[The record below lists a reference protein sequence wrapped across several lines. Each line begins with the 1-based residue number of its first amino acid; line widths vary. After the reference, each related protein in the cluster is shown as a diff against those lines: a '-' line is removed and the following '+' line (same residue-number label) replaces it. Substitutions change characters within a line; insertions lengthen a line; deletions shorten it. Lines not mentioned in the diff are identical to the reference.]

1 MKPLLLSGRRGGR
14 LLLVLVLLG
23 GTLGG
28 LAARAVPVPA
38 ARLAVDQFAD
48 PAFFAVWE
56 RTDALVAQGTVSRT
70 WLWGPTAGPA
80 QREPW
85 TDSPGGTRQVQYFD
99 KGRMEITNPTTPTT
113 DPFYVT
119 NGLLA
124 VELIR
129 GQVQTGPNSF
139 VARAAANIPIA
150 GDRSDTNA
158 PTYASFAPVTNLPGN
173 DHRAPDATGQ
183 AVNQTITRAGTVGPL
198 QAPRQ
203 DYGVRGAYYE
213 QTTGHNV
220 PDVFWTFLNSPGTVL
235 ESGQVVPRRL
245 FDLWYSLTG
254 LPISEAYWSYV
265 KVAGV
270 NTEVLIQP
278 FERRVLTYA
287 PNNPE
292 GFKVEMGNIGLHYLE
307 WRYAVGTPG
316 TPAPPP
322 PPTLPPSPP
331 DVRIQAIANGRPGLD
346 LNYQNVVLVNASSGP
361 VDLTNW
367 RVVAPKNDHDDVFFF
382 PRFVLGAGATV
393 TAYAGWGTDTA
404 TQIYMR
410 RLTWFFD
417 ATPYE
422 GVILYDSAS
431 REVTH
436 FFLTGGVPPT
446 AAPVN
451 TPPPGA
457 PPAPTDTPASS
468 PTPGSADLTA
478 TPTVTASPTLP
489 GPVGTALPTLTPGGT
504 PSATPTAQTPSA
516 TPSPT
521 ATPIPTRGAAP

>member
-1 MKPLLLSGRRGGR
+1 MKSLRLTHRHGSR
-14 LLLVLVLLG
+14 LLLVLVLLAG
-23 GTLGG
+23 AVSG
-28 LAARAVPVPA
+28 LAARTEPA
-38 ARLAVDQFAD
+38 PTARLAVDQFVD

-70 WLWGPTAGPA
+70 WLWGPTAGPG

-99 KGRMEITNPTTPTT
+99 KGRMEITNPTTAAT

-129 GQVQTGPNSF
+129 GQVQTGPASF
-139 VARAAANIPIA
+139 TSRGAANIPIA
-150 GDRSDTNA
+150 GDRSDPNA

-183 AVNQTITRAGTVGPL
+183 PINQAITRAGTVGPL

-203 DYGVRGAYYE
+203 DYGVRGAYYDP
-213 QTTGHNV
+213 TTGHNV

-245 FDLWYSLTG
+245 FDPWYSLTG

-265 KVAGV
+265 RVAGV

-307 WRYAVGTPG
+307 WRYAIGTPG
-316 TPAPPP
+316 TPAPAP

-331 DVRIQAIANGRPGLD
+331 DVRIQTIANGRPGLY
-346 LNYQNVVLVNASSGP
+346 LNYQNVVLLNASSGP
-361 VDLTNW
+361 VEITNW
-367 RVVAPKNDHDDVFFF
+367 RLVAPKNDHDDLYFF
-382 PRFVLGAGATV
+382 PRFVLGASATV
-393 TAYAGWGTDTA
+393 TIYAGWGTATA
-404 TQIYMR
+404 DQLYMR

-417 ATPYE
+417 ASPYE
-422 GVILYDSAS
+422 GVVLYDSAS
-431 REVTH
+431 REVTR

-457 PPAPTDTPASS
+457 PPAPTETPTPL
-468 PTPGSADLTA
+468 PTPGTGDFTPTPTITA
-478 TPTVTASPTLP
+478 TPTLP
-489 GPVGTALPTLTPGGT
+489 GPQSTAVPTLTPGGT
-504 PSATPTAQTPSA
+504 PSATPTAG

-521 ATPIPTRGAAP
+521 PSPSTTATPARAARP